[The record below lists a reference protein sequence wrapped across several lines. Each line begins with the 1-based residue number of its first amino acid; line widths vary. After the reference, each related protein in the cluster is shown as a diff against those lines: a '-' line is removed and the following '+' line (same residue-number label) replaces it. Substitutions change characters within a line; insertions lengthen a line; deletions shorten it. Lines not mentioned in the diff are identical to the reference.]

1 LRPFAKLLIVAL
13 PLAVGALV
21 LRESVDI
28 PFWDEW
34 DWTDLVYAMQHGTL
48 HFSQLWAQHNEHR
61 ILIPNLI
68 MLGLARLGGWHPIRE
83 QFVSLAVL
91 VCSQIIIVILMR
103 RSAHGT
109 AGWLAAAAGSLML
122 YELGQAENFL
132 WGFQMAWFICD
143 AAAIVVA
150 WLLARPNRRWWHVL
164 LAIIA
169 ATLAT
174 YSSAQGIL
182 AWAVGAVA
190 IVLTG
195 GGIRHFAPSRSLR
208 TPAPDVIGE
217 GGISTAP
224 AFAVAAH
231 ANPVVA
237 QHTSPPVILSG
248 AKRSRRTAATL
259 ALWLLL
265 AIVEYA
271 IYQHG
276 LIKVAVGH
284 SNIATDSLGI
294 VLYALTYL
302 GAPALGGRGMI
313 LSAVAGLALIVALA
327 WAFCADM
334 QSAQRIRRLIRNAPW
349 YALSVFP
356 LLCAAGTAVG
366 RGAFGLDQ
374 ALEQRYVTVS
384 VLGWVALIGLIA
396 GTIAHLPRPHTAR
409 LRASLLAL
417 AAVFVFVI
425 ASDDD
430 KGLKQM
436 HQFSATLHA
445 GLTDP
450 TKLYPD
456 PRRLKQLMA
465 ERRSL

>member
-1 LRPFAKLLIVAL
+1 M
-13 PLAVGALV
+13 
-21 LRESVDI
+21 DI

-68 MLGLARLGGWHPIRE
+68 MLALARLGGWHPIRE

-91 VCSQIIIVILMR
+91 ICSQIVIVLLMR

-109 AGWLAAAAGSLML
+109 VGWLAAAAASLLL

-143 AAAIVVA
+143 ACAITVT
-150 WLLARPNRRWWHVL
+150 WLLTQTNRHWWQVA
-164 LAIIA
+164 LAIAA
-169 ATLAT
+169 ATLGT

-190 IVLTG
+190 IL
-195 GGIRHFAPSRSLR
+195 L
-208 TPAPDVIGE
+208 TPA
-217 GGISTAP
+217 
-224 AFAVAAH
+224 
-231 ANPVVA
+231 
-237 QHTSPPVILSG
+237 VILSG
-248 AKRSRRTAATL
+248 APQAPFDYAQGRLRRRTATTL

-265 AIVEYA
+265 ALVEYA

-276 LIKVAVGH
+276 LTKVALGH
-284 SNIATDSLGI
+284 SSVTADPFGI

-302 GAPALGGRGMI
+302 GAPVLGGRGTT
-313 LSAVAGLALIVALA
+313 LSAVAGFALIVALA
-327 WAFCADM
+327 WAFLADVR
-334 QSAQRIRRLIRNAPW
+334 SSQRVRRLFRNAPW

-384 VLGWVALIGLIA
+384 VLGWIALIGLLA
-396 GTIAHLPRPHTAR
+396 GTIARLPRPYTAR
-409 LRASLLAL
+409 LRASLLVLTAI
-417 AAVFVFVI
+417 FVFAI

-430 KGLKQM
+430 KGVKQM
-436 HQFSATLHA
+436 QQFSATLHA

-456 PRRLKQLMA
+456 PKRLKQLIA
-465 ERRSL
+465 ERQSL